1 MKFGKQNSYKAYL
14 YSRPVIVVLLV
25 LVALLSR
32 SVYERLGVERD
43 MSDRRTRAEAELE
56 RLQDRK
62 VQIEDRVEYLE
73 GERGIE
79 EEIRKNFD
87 VAREGEQ
94 VIILT
99 GEEKKKS
106 IATDEEKINKSP
118 WYQFWR

>member
-1 MKFGKQNSYKAYL
+1 MKFGKNNSYKTYL
-14 YSRPVIVVLLV
+14 YSRVTVAVLAVVAVLLFM
-25 LVALLSR
+25 
-32 SVYERLGVERD
+32 SVFERFGVERD
-43 MSDRRTRAEAELE
+43 MSTRRTASESELE
-56 RLQDRK
+56 RLQGRK
-62 VQIEDRVEYLE
+62 IQLEDRVQYLE

-99 GEEKKKS
+99 GEEEV
-106 IATDEEKINKSP
+106 IDVPNDEAVVEYP